1 MNCIRKKWHLKRFE
15 CQKKVVKYFQSSTW
29 MNLIQVNLALWCKLV
44 LHFDGEVLIELR
56 CSLLLCNSHK
66 DNLKSRILACWFT
79 ISNVSNR
86 RKKRILLLAWLL
98 HFLYVDKYLKR
109 KIIRHL
115 FEYFGITIRSI
126 VLTIFWVL
134 MSSGPHNLIC
144 QFLW

>member
-1 MNCIRKKWHLKRFE
+1 MKPLSNLKAVYPLGLHFDTLNKRAA
-15 CQKKVVKYFQSSTW
+15 S
-29 MNLIQVNLALWCKLV
+29 LALWCKLV

-79 ISNVSNR
+79 ISYVSNR

-109 KIIRHL
+109 KIIRHS
-115 FEYFGITIRSI
+115 FEYFGITTRSI